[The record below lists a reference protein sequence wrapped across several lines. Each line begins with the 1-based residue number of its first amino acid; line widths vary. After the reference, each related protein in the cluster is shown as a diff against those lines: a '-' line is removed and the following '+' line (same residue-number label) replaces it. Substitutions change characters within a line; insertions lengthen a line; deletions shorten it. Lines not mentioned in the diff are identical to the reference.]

1 MGFNTDVRMIALEE
15 FIPADSVEAM
25 LDVAQ
30 ALLDMLPQQR
40 TETADS
46 LKRSMVWMRK
56 YIGPT
61 SEYWDWVTFEEP
73 IDQSTNLR
81 VSFIGLGW
89 ILVLKRHFVS
99 GVVSP
104 ALVERELATAMDH
117 ITQNI
122 PLEAVLR
129 LRAKPWDQASI
140 ARVYRYLNNA
150 GHAVENE
157 RTNPHV
163 IKFDGFEITLDDG
176 ETLVSKA
183 GISNQLDLAIK
194 KSLRDVKRW
203 ANDEGR
209 FEGADW
215 CAYKRRRLTT
225 VVQAV
230 ADLTPSE
237 GDFEFTNDP
246 SGDYR
251 RSQQRGFDRISL
263 QSSPD
268 KPFCSI
274 VFPAYSYHQGILNP
288 RMMIRTTE
296 EWNSE
301 SVEIVARYYS
311 YLWVNHYTRLWRYL
325 EFEDQFTYTSDVR
338 RIREL
343 DEDSYYSY
351 GRRMRAVDTLRAGI
365 ELGNRIDEGK
375 VAAYRP
381 PHDVFCIEAG
391 VAHDVS
397 MLERLRTTL
406 ISSTVT
412 SLKED
417 PLRRAPEVLEH
428 AVRELGRSYEN
439 FAQAASLRMQR
450 SLQILQV
457 VLLVGALA
465 PFLLLV
471 PIPEVIDSAA
481 VHSSNSIGLY
491 RDMRN
496 AKQSQAWLRDLD
508 LSLYTFRLL
517 CLVSLTVGSL
527 LILRA
532 RKTTALLRR
541 FFE

>member
-1 MGFNTDVRMIALEE
+1 
-15 FIPADSVEAM
+15 M